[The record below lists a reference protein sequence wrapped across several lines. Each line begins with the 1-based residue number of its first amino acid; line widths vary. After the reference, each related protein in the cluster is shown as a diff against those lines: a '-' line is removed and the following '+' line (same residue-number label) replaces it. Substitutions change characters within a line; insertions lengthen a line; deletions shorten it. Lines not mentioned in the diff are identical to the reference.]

1 MSEYFCENPQIIVNG
16 FVKAGIATALDGSME
31 CGPKE
36 ENGRKDESESEE
48 YDSDPDGDSGV
59 VDLTGEED

>member
-16 FVKAGIATALDGSME
+16 FVKAGIATAFDGSME

-36 ENGRKDESESEE
+36 ENGREDESESEE
-48 YDSDPDGDSGV
+48 YDNNPDGDSGV